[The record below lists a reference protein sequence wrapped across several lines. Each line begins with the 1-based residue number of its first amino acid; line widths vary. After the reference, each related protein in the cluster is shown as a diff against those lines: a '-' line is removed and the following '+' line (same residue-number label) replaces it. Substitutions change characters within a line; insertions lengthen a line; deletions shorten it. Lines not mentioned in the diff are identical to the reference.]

1 MGITKKGFGTTK
13 DGSDVTLVTLENKN
27 GMQVSCIDY
36 GAIVVNVI
44 VPDAA
49 LLAPDRRP
57 SLVKAIIV
65 NRKHFETGVEHIGG
79 FLVLLGDIVS
89 IDYHLLR
96 LQASSEF
103 ITERRRQDNRLVP
116 EIQGVLR
123 SSLGRHIEAHSQF
136 SVR

>member
-1 MGITKKGFGTTK
+1 M
-13 DGSDVTLVTLENKN
+13 
-27 GMQVSCIDY
+27 
-36 GAIVVNVI
+36 

-49 LLAPDRRP
+49 LLAPDRSP

-65 NRKHFETGVEHIGG
+65 NGKHIETGVEHIGG